1 MQPVE
6 DRNPLVLLHELM
18 IQLVKHSLRDTEKDD
33 KMGSRWVEGMVKSS
47 DLQQLQLS
55 CSIRRRG
62 VKPQPARWLNTRHE
76 SWVDAVEAA
85 MLARVKLYRRA

>member
-1 MQPVE
+1 
-6 DRNPLVLLHELM
+6 
-18 IQLVKHSLRDTEKDD
+18 
-33 KMGSRWVEGMVKSS
+33 MGRGEEEGMVKPN
-47 DLQQLQLS
+47 DLQLLQLS